1 MPVLPCFKHSTFY
14 LTMPASPAL
23 RCFRAASFGRLFAVS
38 AVFATFSTIAAP
50 PPEAGDPMPL
60 PMATAQPLSSTAEQ
74 IFTQARPR
82 LLQIRTLLI
91 AAQKQSS
98 IGSGFLVGADGFA
111 LTNYHVV
118 SQYALEPQTYQL
130 DYLAPDGTRGRLQ
143 LHAIDIAND
152 LAVVRLEPSDNAD
165 GAQPPRDHFTFNP
178 SAVAGALPKGERLF
192 AMGNPFDLGFT
203 IVEGTYN
210 GLVENSYQPRTH
222 FTGALNPG
230 MSGGPA
236 VTADNRIAGVNVAK
250 QFGGDLVSFLVPA
263 AAAHA
268 LVEKARHSEAMS
280 QAGVREAIR
289 EQLDAW
295 QSGFFAALQEEG
307 FRAASFGPYRAA
319 ESSAAWF
326 NCWARTNSG
335 TSTKLRVLINDA
347 SCDTRTALF
356 LANNMSS
363 GQANL
368 SHTYMKSIDL
378 NVLQFATLVSGRMQ
392 PSLMFGPRRRYTP
405 QQCYENF
412 LAPDDAHP
420 NRPVLRVTWCARA
433 YRDFPGLYDVA
444 VAAVTQDNSKEA
456 LISRLS
462 LTGVSYPNAIA
473 FAERFLNTLEVSR

>member
-1 MPVLPCFKHSTFY
+1 MPTFSV
-14 LTMPASPAL
+14 P
-23 RCFRAASFGRLFAVS
+23 RCFRAATFGLLLAVTAVS
-38 AVFATFSTIAAP
+38 VAAS
-50 PPEAGDPMPL
+50 PPETTDLLDPAPL
-60 PMATAQPLSSTAEQ
+60 PMALAQPLSSTAEQ

-82 LLQIRTLLI
+82 LLQIRTLLT

-98 IGSGFLVGADGFA
+98 DGAGFLVDADGFA

-130 DYLAPDGTRGRLQ
+130 DYLAPDGTRGHLQ

-152 LAVVRLEPSDNAD
+152 LAVVRLESPDDVADDVLPSH
-165 GAQPPRDHFTFNP
+165 DHFTFNP
-178 SAVAGALPKGERLF
+178 AAIAGALPKGERLF

-236 VTADNRIAGVNVAK
+236 VTADNRIVGVNVSK

-268 LVEKARHSEAMS
+268 LVEKARHNEAMN
-280 QAGVREAIR
+280 QASVREAIR

-295 QSGFFAALQEEG
+295 QNGFFAALQEEG
-307 FRAASFGPYRAA
+307 FRSASFGPYQAA
-319 ESSAAWF
+319 ESKAPWF
-326 NCWARTNSG
+326 NCWARTNSDARP
-335 TSTKLRVLINDA
+335 KPRVLINSA
-347 SCDTRTALF
+347 TCDTRTELF
-356 LANNMSS
+356 LAGNMSS
-363 GQANL
+363 GRANL
-368 SHTYMKSIDL
+368 SHTYLKSIDL
-378 NVLQFATLVSGRMQ
+378 NAFQFATLVSQQMYS
-392 PSLMFGPRRRYTP
+392 PSLYGPRRRFTP

-412 LAPDDAHP
+412 WAPDDAHP

-433 YRDFPGLYDVA
+433 YRDFADLYDVA
-444 VAAVTQDNSKEA
+444 IAAVTQDNSKEA
-456 LISRLS
+456 LVSRLS
-462 LTGVSYPNAIA
+462 LTGVSYPNAIT
-473 FAERFLNTLEVSR
+473 FTKQFLNMLEVSR

>member
-1 MPVLPCFKHSTFY
+1 MTAPVLPCLKHFTFF
-14 LTMPASPAL
+14 LPMPL
-23 RCFRAASFGRLFAVS
+23 FFVFRCFRATAFGLLLA
-38 AVFATFSTIAAP
+38 AVFTTSAIAAP
-50 PPEAGDPMPL
+50 PDADEPTPL
-60 PMATAQPLSSTAEQ
+60 PMTAAQPLSATAEQ
-74 IFTQARPR
+74 IFTKARPR
-82 LLQIRTLLI
+82 LLQIRTLLT

-98 IGSGFLVGADGFA
+98 IGSGFLVDADGFA

-130 DYLAPDGTRGRLQ
+130 DYLAPDGTRGRLR

-152 LAVVRLEPSDNAD
+152 LAVVRLEPSDKGGVQA
-165 GAQPPRDHFTFNP
+165 PRDHFTFNP
-178 SAVAGALPKGERLF
+178 VAVAGALPKGERLF

-263 AAAHA
+263 VAAHA
-268 LVEKARHSEAMS
+268 LLEKARHSEAMS

-295 QSGFFAALQEEG
+295 QNGFFAALQEEG
-307 FRAASFGPYRAA
+307 FRAASFGPYQAA
-319 ESSAAWF
+319 ESSAPWF

-335 TSTKLRVLINDA
+335 SSTKLRVLINDA

-356 LANNMSS
+356 LAGNMSS
-363 GQANL
+363 GQANM

-378 NVLQFATLVSGRMQ
+378 NVLQFATLVSQRMQ
-392 PSLMFGPRRRYTP
+392 PSPMFGPRRRYTP

-433 YRDFPGLYDVA
+433 YRDFADLYDIA
-444 VAAVTQDNSKEA
+444 VTAVTQDSSKEA

-462 LTGVSYPNAIA
+462 LTGVSYPNAIT
-473 FAERFLNTLEVSR
+473 FTERFLNTLEVSR

>member
-1 MPVLPCFKHSTFY
+1 MAVLPCFKHFPFF
-14 LTMPASPAL
+14 LLMPLFSAPQ
-23 RCFRAASFGRLFAVS
+23 CFRAAVFGLLSVAS
-38 AVFATFSTIAAP
+38 ALSTVAAAP
-50 PPEAGDPMPL
+50 PETADPMP
-60 PMATAQPLSSTAEQ
+60 PVTTAVQLLSSTAEQ

-82 LLQIRTLLI
+82 LLQIRTLLT

-98 IGSGFLVGADGFA
+98 IGSGFLVDADGFA

-130 DYLAPDGTRGRLQ
+130 NYLAPDGTRGRLQ

-152 LAVVRLEPSDNAD
+152 LAVVRLEPSGNTAD
-165 GAQPPRDHFTFNP
+165 DASPPRDHFTFNP
-178 SAVAGALPKGERLF
+178 NAVAGALPKGERLF

-210 GLVENSYQPRTH
+210 GLVENSYQPRIH

-268 LVEKARHSEAMS
+268 LVEKARHSEAMN
-280 QAGVREAIR
+280 QAGVRETIR

-295 QSGFFAALQEEG
+295 QNGFFAALQEEG
-307 FRAASFGPYRAA
+307 FRPASFGPYQAA
-319 ESSAAWF
+319 ESSATWF

-335 TSTKLRVLINDA
+335 VSTKLRALINDA

-356 LANNMSS
+356 LAGNMSS

-368 SHTYMKSIDL
+368 SHTYIKSIDL
-378 NVLQFATLVSGRMQ
+378 NALQFATLVSQRMQ
-392 PSLMFGPRRRYTP
+392 PSLMFGPRRRFTP

-433 YRDFPGLYDVA
+433 YRDFPDLYDVA
-444 VAAVTQDNSKEA
+444 VAAVTQDSSKEA

-462 LTGVSYPNAIA
+462 LTGASYPNAIA
-473 FAERFLNTLEVSR
+473 FTERFLNALEVSR